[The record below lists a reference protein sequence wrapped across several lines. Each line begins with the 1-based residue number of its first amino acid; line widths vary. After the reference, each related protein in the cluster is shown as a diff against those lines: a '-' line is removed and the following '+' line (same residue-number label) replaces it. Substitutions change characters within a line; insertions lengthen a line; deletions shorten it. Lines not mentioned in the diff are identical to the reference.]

1 VPARSAFRFTLLGKI
16 LLLSFILAAFSV
28 PSLGDDWN
36 YQQTHHDTRD
46 FVAGGSVHVHM
57 TVGSLRIRRGDSDK
71 INLDYTVKSRRERN
85 VNEARVDFN
94 VQGKDATLEF
104 HSSSSGNTNFEVTIE
119 IPQNTNLDV
128 HEKVGDLVVEPSI
141 EGDKYLDLGVGDI
154 RIGNSPTGYRLINAS
169 SGIGD
174 VNGVGYG
181 QASGWLG
188 KSLRY
193 HGEGKYELRA
203 HVGVGDI
210 HLDAK

>member
-1 VPARSAFRFTLLGKI
+1 MAARSAFRLTLLGQT
-16 LLLSFILAAFSV
+16 LLLGFILAAVSM

-36 YQQTHHDTRD
+36 YEQTHRAARD
-46 FVAGGSVHVHM
+46 FVMGGSVHVHM
-57 TVGSLRIRRGDSDK
+57 TVGRVRIRRGDSDK
-71 INLDYTVKSRRERN
+71 INLEYTIKSRREKN
-85 VNEARVDFN
+85 VKQARVDFD
-94 VQGKDATLEF
+94 VHGKDATLEF
-104 HSSSSGNTNFEVTIE
+104 HSSSGGNTNFEVTIE
-119 IPQNTNLDV
+119 VPQDTNLDV
-128 HEKVGDLVVEPSI
+128 QEKVGDLIVEHSI

-154 RIGNSPTGYRLINAS
+154 RVADSPAGYRLINAS

-174 VNGVGYG
+174 VNGAGYG

-210 HLDAK
+210 HLDGK

>member
-1 VPARSAFRFTLLGKI
+1 MAARSVFRFTLLGKT
-16 LLLSFILAAFSV
+16 LLLGFILAGLSV

-36 YQQTHHDTRD
+36 YEQTHRDTRD
-46 FVAGGSVHVHM
+46 FVTGGSVHVHM
-57 TVGSLRIRRGDSDK
+57 TVGRVRIRRGDSDK
-71 INLDYTVKSRRERN
+71 ISLEYTIKARRVRN
-85 VNEARVDFN
+85 VKEARVDFD
-94 VQGKDATLEF
+94 VDGKDATLGF

-119 IPQNTNLDV
+119 VPQNTNLDV
-128 HEKVGDLVVEPSI
+128 HEKVGDLMVEHGI

-154 RIGNSPTGYRLINAS
+154 RVANSPAGYRLINAS

-174 VNGVGYG
+174 VHGASYG

-188 KSLRY
+188 KSLRS

-210 HLDAK
+210 HLDEK

>member
-1 VPARSAFRFTLLGKI
+1 MAARSAFRFTLLRKT
-16 LLLSFILAAFSV
+16 LLLGFILAAFSV

-36 YQQTHHDTRD
+36 YQQTYHDTHD

-57 TVGSLRIRRGDSDK
+57 TVGSVRIRRGDSDK
-71 INLDYTVKSRRERN
+71 INLEYTIKSRSEKN
-85 VNEARVDFN
+85 VKEARVDFD
-94 VQGKDATLEF
+94 VHGKDATLEF
-104 HSSSSGNTNFEVTIE
+104 HSSASGNTNFEVTIE
-119 IPQNTNLDV
+119 VPQNTNLDV
-128 HEKVGDLVVEPSI
+128 HEKVGDLIVEHSI
-141 EGDKYLDLGVGDI
+141 AGDKYLDLGVGDI
-154 RIGNSPTGYRLINAS
+154 RVGNSPTGYRLINAS

-174 VNGVGYG
+174 VNGAGYG

>member
-1 VPARSAFRFTLLGKI
+1 MAARSAFRFTLLGKT
-16 LLLSFILAAFSV
+16 LLLGFILAAVSV
-28 PSLGDDWN
+28 PSLCDDWN
-36 YQQTHHDTRD
+36 YEETHRDTRD
-46 FVAGGSVHVHM
+46 FVMGGSVHVHM
-57 TVGSLRIRRGDSDK
+57 TVGRVRIRRGDSDK
-71 INLDYTVKSRRERN
+71 INLEYTIKSRRENN
-85 VNEARVDFN
+85 VKEARVDFD
-94 VQGKDATLEF
+94 VHGKDATLEF

-119 IPQNTNLDV
+119 VPQNTNLDV
-128 HEKVGDLVVEPSI
+128 HEKVGDLIVEHSI

-154 RIGNSPTGYRLINAS
+154 RVGNSPTGYRLIDAS

-193 HGEGKYELRA
+193 HGQGRYELRA
-203 HVGVGDI
+203 HVSVGDI